1 MFQIENRFV
10 LTLFILLAIVSSW
23 GFYLMQQQH
32 ANKIKNYGHYP
43 DSMAIELKS
52 SNYDAMGFL
61 TQTVQAKKALHYPDS
76 QTTDFSD
83 IHLEVFNRQND
94 PPWFISASSGTA
106 ENKGEV
112 LKTYGLVHMQQ
123 AAYTDHFATSL
134 DSSDVTIFTQ
144 KKYLTTAA

>member
-61 TQTVQAKKALHYPDS
+61 TQTVQAKKAVKTDKPVKTVKAEKAV
-76 QTTDFSD
+76 QTVQAGETVQAEKTDQT
-83 IHLEVFNRQND
+83 V
-94 PPWFISASSGTA
+94 
-106 ENKGEV
+106 
-112 LKTYGLVHMQQ
+112 
-123 AAYTDHFATSL
+123 
-134 DSSDVTIFTQ
+134 
-144 KKYLTTAA
+144 